1 MNGTGS
7 VLPGEAREFIFR
19 FSSDVEGFF
28 MESWVLRVA
37 PRMRRIFKPLYLKGV
52 ATFKPIDRSGH
63 HHAQDASNHNSKVIN
78 GH

>member
-7 VLPGEAREFIFR
+7 VLPGEAREFIFK

-37 PRMRRIFKPLYLKGV
+37 PRMRRPLKPLYLKGV
-52 ATFKPIDRSGH
+52 ATLKEIDRYGIMVTFLR
-63 HHAQDASNHNSKVIN
+63 AMDGCSNSWT
-78 GH
+78 